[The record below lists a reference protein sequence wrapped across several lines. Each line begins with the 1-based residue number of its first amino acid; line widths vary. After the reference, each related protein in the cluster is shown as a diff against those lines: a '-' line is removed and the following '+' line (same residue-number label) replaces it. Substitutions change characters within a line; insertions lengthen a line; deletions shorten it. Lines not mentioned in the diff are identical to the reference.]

1 LHLFWRHLEHFHR
14 HPDGPDDGID
24 VEASYSFQANP
35 YLKKP
40 LVFIEF
46 KTLGESHQSAVVD
59 HGALLP
65 RPEAIRAF

>member
-24 VEASYSFQANP
+24 VEASYSFQAI
-35 YLKKP
+35 
-40 LVFIEF
+40 FIEF